1 MMRRSAVVPGDRGG
15 GRASR
20 RQAAAGV
27 ALALSLAVLCFAT
40 LASRGPQSNA
50 LMEQGLLS
58 STQREERAII
68 LKRREDMVIKAAEA
82 RLMARISKRQRAA
95 SIPQVLHGAQP
106 AKREQLRKV
115 PTPAALKRE
124 FQQYT
129 SNEKAIEARIKNT
142 ESTHSVADQ
151 PALVLTNTLKER
163 QHAPIQNPAV
173 AFVQPAARVP
183 TQEARVRELSQ
194 IVNEERK
201 MVKRA
206 ETEDISL
213 REEVHHDA
221 WTNSQMQQ
229 ALWKEDET
237 VALMHRALARD
248 AILKQELAAK
258 DMELALKTQQL
269 DRVEDELNAHH
280 ADTDRAAPRKPE
292 SVHQAVK
299 QEFNSVARD
308 KQAIVQDMHRVAA
321 QDLANPVAATHPA
334 NATPILNTPSVEQHY
349 ANKSAQH
356 VKKAVVQHT
365 PARANYDDS
374 TGYMKAPARSS
385 GDLHAS
391 AKQAAQQHLAIK
403 AKAGPAPRVQANAEM
418 QARVLSEAN
427 TDASSLAST
436 KAKLE
441 DEMKSIEA
449 SEDQALAHIKDKMQ
463 ALDDD
468 DGDYVQRLILDANS
482 ASPDDRHPKADEVK
496 RNTPYDPLADAD
508 QAKMQVLMAKP
519 KPGIQA
525 AKPVLHK
532 TAEHTPLAHTDIK
545 PPRLHTAK
553 AAEESKAKHVQ
564 RKSKGALSDD
574 ALKAVENLAREGDDD
589 EHKARKTAAH
599 TAKAAASKALHAAM
613 VHEPKKAAAKTAGA
627 VATADDK
634 AVSKAPAE
642 VAEKVTV
649 AAPAARMAA
658 SKTAAKTARG
668 SEASATTNVKVAA
681 IAGTVGKAHK
691 PVSLAGKAI
700 AAKGAGGK
708 GEINPMAEISMALKA
723 EKLFDTIGNGQKHA
737 PKSKAAP
744 APAASSAPAPAAAA
758 ANQETASTP
767 AAVTVPSKKSSSSS
781 AAAIAASK
789 AKSRAR
795 SKKTESSSNAEIDPL
810 SIIDKAFAE
819 AEKAHAAK
827 LVAQQLHKKVELHAA
842 AQRKRAD
849 QAKLAKLN
857 TELHLKSTANTPG
870 ALAHQLLADVSP
882 AAKQALV
889 ATDKHQPKAASTRA
903 YTAVTAASN
912 EEMDPLAVIEQALVK
927 EKKAGEDGTQQQK
940 GGDKDTTGKPK
951 PGSLLDLF
959 GKKVAKSV
967 GNLMDKVHRSEGRT
981 TVKPA
986 KPKSTKAKMSEVERL
1001 AKLID
1006 THEIKGSKGSV
1017 HTARMENEIDSASHR
1032 HPHLHARLTHAAV
1045 TPPAAALTKGQIQ
1058 EQKDKTAEV
1067 DLETLYKK
1075 GLLVHHAAVAAP
1087 VTTEVVPAMAVALPA
1102 RPLQSSKD
1110 IEAMRD
1116 LEKMQKVCV

>member
-1 MMRRSAVVPGDRGG
+1 MNSAVVPGDRRGS
-15 GRASR
+15 RASR
-20 RQAAAGV
+20 RQAAAGG
-27 ALALSLAVLCFAT
+27 ALSLSLAVLCFAT
-40 LASRGPQSNA
+40 LTSRGPQSNA
-50 LMEQGLLS
+50 MMEQGLLS

-82 RLMARISKRQRAA
+82 RLMARISKRQRAV
-95 SIPQVLHGAQP
+95 SIPQVLHAQL

-115 PTPAALKRE
+115 PRPAVLKRE

-129 SNEKAIEARIKNT
+129 SNEKSIEARIKNT
-142 ESTHSVADQ
+142 ESTHSVTDQ

-163 QHAPIQNPAV
+163 QRAPIQKPAL

-183 TQEARVRELSQ
+183 TQEARVWELSQ

-280 ADTDRAAPRKPE
+280 ADSDRAAPRKPE
-292 SVHQAVK
+292 SVHQAMK

-334 NATPILNTPSVEQHY
+334 NATPILNTPSDEQRY

-356 VKKAVVQHT
+356 VKQAVVQHA

-403 AKAGPAPRVQANAEM
+403 AKAWPAPRVQANSET

-449 SEDQALAHIKDKMQ
+449 SEVQALAHIKDKMQ

-496 RNTPYDPLADAD
+496 RNTPDDPLADAD
-508 QAKMQVLMAKP
+508 HAKMQVLMAKP
-519 KPGIQA
+519 NPGIQA
-525 AKPVLHK
+525 DKPVLHK
-532 TAEHTPLAHTDIK
+532 TAEHTPVAHTDIK
-545 PPRLHTAK
+545 LPRLHTAK

-564 RKSKGALSDD
+564 RKSKGAFSDE
-574 ALKAVENLAREGDDD
+574 ALKAVENLAREGGDD

-599 TAKAAASKALHAAM
+599 TAKAAASKVVHAAM

-681 IAGTVGKAHK
+681 IAGTVGKARK
-691 PVSLAGKAI
+691 PVFLAGKAI

-744 APAASSAPAPAAAA
+744 AASSAPAPAAAA
-758 ANQETASTP
+758 ANHETASTP
-767 AAVTVPSKKSSSSS
+767 AAVAVLSKKSSSSS

-789 AKSRAR
+789 AKSRAT
-795 SKKTESSSNAEIDPL
+795 SKKTESSSNAEIDPI

-827 LVAQQLHKKVELHAA
+827 LVAQQLHKNVELHAA
-842 AQRKRAD
+842 AQRKRD
-849 QAKLAKLN
+849 DEAKLAKLN

-870 ALAHQLLADVSP
+870 ARAHQQLADVSP

-912 EEMDPLAVIEQALVK
+912 EEMDPLAVIEQALVT
-927 EKKAGEDGTQQQK
+927 EKKAGDDGTQQQK
-940 GGDKDTTGKPK
+940 NGDKDATGKPK

-986 KPKSTKAKMSEVERL
+986 KPKSTRAKMSEVERL

-1032 HPHLHARLTHAAV
+1032 HAHLHARLTHASV

-1067 DLETLYKK
+1067 DLESLYKK
-1075 GLLVHHAAVAAP
+1075 GLLVHRAAVAAP
-1087 VTTEVVPAMAVALPA
+1087 VTTEVVPAKAVALPA